1 MIGQYI
7 ADGIV
12 LGATLALGAIG
23 LTLTYNILRFANFA
37 HGEFLTFGA
46 YFALLLSGTFAGT
59 FSGTQM
65 FGTTFGTQTFGTL
78 SFGPGFVLAIA
89 VAALLT
95 AVLALALDWLL
106 FRPLRKSGIAVTLV
120 IASFGAS
127 LMLRNVVVFIWGP
140 QPEYYS
146 RAISIASEIM
156 PGVRLTSDELFVVA
170 LTAVLMLG
178 LHLFLSRTRLGKAMR
193 AVSDDPVL
201 ARVTG
206 INVLGV
212 IRATWIIGG
221 ALAAVAGV
229 LFGLTVQVLPDMG
242 ATLILSMFAAA
253 ILGGVGSIY
262 GAVLGGVVIG
272 LAQSTSVAWIG
283 PAYKPGVAFVLMLLA
298 LMFFPRGLLGERR

>member
-1 MIGQYI
+1 MLAQYV

-46 YFALLLSGTFAGT
+46 YFALLFAGSFAGT
-59 FSGTQM
+59 R
-65 FGTTFGTQTFGTL
+65 TFGALTFGL
-78 SFGPGFVLAIA
+78 GFVLAIV
-89 VAALLT
+89 VAAVLT
-95 AVLALALDWLL
+95 AALALLLDWML
-106 FRPLRKSGIAVTLV
+106 FRPLRRSEIAVTLV

-127 LMLRNVVVFIWGP
+127 LMLRNVVVFVWGP
-140 QPEYYS
+140 DPQYYS
-146 RAISIASEIM
+146 RAIAIASEIM
-156 PGVRLTSDELFVVA
+156 PGVRLTADEIFVVA
-170 LTAVLMLG
+170 LTALLMLV

-193 AVSDDPVL
+193 AVSDDPAL
-201 ARVTG
+201 ASTSG
-206 INVLGV
+206 IDVRAV
-212 IRATWIIGG
+212 IRWTWIVGG
-221 ALAAVAGV
+221 SLAAVAGV

-242 ATLILSMFAAA
+242 ATLILPMFAAA

-262 GAVLGGVVIG
+262 GAVLGGLLIG
-272 LAQSTSVAWIG
+272 LAESVSVAWIG

>member
-1 MIGQYI
+1 VLAQYV

-46 YFALLLSGTFAGT
+46 YFALLFAGSFAGT
-59 FSGTQM
+59 H
-65 FGTTFGTQTFGTL
+65 TFGPLTFGL
-78 SFGPGFVLAIA
+78 PFVLAIV
-89 VAALLT
+89 VAAILT
-95 AVLALALDWLL
+95 AALALLLDWLL
-106 FRPLRKSGIAVTLV
+106 FRPLRRSEIAVTLV

-127 LMLRNVVVFIWGP
+127 LMLRNVVVFVWGP
-140 QPEYYS
+140 DPQYYS
-146 RAISIASEIM
+146 RAIAIAGEIM
-156 PGVRLTSDELFVVA
+156 PGVRLTADEIFVVV
-170 LTAVLMLG
+170 LTALLMLA

-193 AVSDDPVL
+193 AVSDDPAL
-201 ARVTG
+201 ASTSG
-206 INVLGV
+206 IDVRGV
-212 IRATWIIGG
+212 IRWTWIIGG

-242 ATLILSMFAAA
+242 ATLILPMFAAA

-262 GAVLGGVVIG
+262 GAVLGGLLIG
-272 LAQSTSVAWIG
+272 LAESVSVAWIG
-283 PAYKPGVAFVLMLLA
+283 PAYKPGIAFMLMLLA